1 MPFLHYKDEIGL
13 LAERAGK
20 LARNM
25 SLQGEPMLQG
35 HLGGNLIGWFINQG
49 VHPGRTYL
57 TTWQTLAQQAL
68 TRRGAAN
75 IAHTHY

>member
-1 MPFLHYKDEIGL
+1 
-13 LAERAGK
+13 
-20 LARNM
+20 
-25 SLQGEPMLQG
+25 MLQG